1 MRINL
6 NLAQATALIDA
17 AETSSLPIHNDGPKL
32 ELPIDLGIGEEERIS
47 PKIALAQAKVVL
59 KTAVQEE
66 LQSTQIRFDSIIKE
80 LQDHGYIEVTEE
92 LTKVRLKIESQGSKT
107 HDKYFDENGQIKPST
122 SK

>member
-1 MRINL
+1 
-6 NLAQATALIDA
+6 
-17 AETSSLPIHNDGPKL
+17 
-32 ELPIDLGIGEEERIS
+32 GEEERIS

-122 SK
+122 SKIKQQHDK